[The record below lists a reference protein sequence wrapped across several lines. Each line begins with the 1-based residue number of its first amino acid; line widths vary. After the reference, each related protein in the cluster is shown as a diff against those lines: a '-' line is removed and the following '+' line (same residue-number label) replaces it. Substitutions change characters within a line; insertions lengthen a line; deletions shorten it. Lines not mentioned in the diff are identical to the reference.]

1 MPVELAEYLR
11 HLAVRCCRLSR
22 ETGDQFLSKEL
33 ETISTELVERAETVE
48 ELLKVPNAPAGEPRS
63 EAADIVVV
71 DSDDV
76 A

>member
-22 ETGDQFLSKEL
+22 DTGDRLLAKEL
-33 ETISTELVERAETVE
+33 ETISTELVEQAETVE
-48 ELLKVPNAPAGEPRS
+48 ALLKVPNAPAGEPRS
-63 EAADIVVV
+63 DAADIVVV
-71 DSDDV
+71 DSDDI